1 MWLSALN
8 MTWMFCEVYWD
19 LELELVK
26 TSGGQLV
33 AFGGGFGIWLPWV
46 LNPEIPVAASQWYLD
61 CTGTPNRAK
70 SYTRAAQVDLPRFLD
85 GKWKHAV
92 SHVLRVYEF
101 GHGNVSSRTSLII
114 LVFGEF
120 GTPGLGGTCSVLA
133 LWCAACPS
141 GEWAIVAGDSKEV
154 WALRWRQIH
163 LSHLN
168 LSVSST
174 VCRLVNSV
182 KVGFEWYLV
191 AGFEYSVFLGSCVWD
206 MQGVL
211 SQEVLFPVNENP
223 FACGTC
229 GKQLTR
235 RQRQEIALAA
245 QRAQDAQTGY
255 CCDYCAKNQ
264 PMGTHEIKEFQKG
277 HVLLNARLQDQPLV
291 YGKAD
296 EWCVRQR
303 HCPRPSRRL
312 QFASKPQTRANGGS
326 RTHLHD
332 RFRGSTRARVYSDSQ
347 KLAWWRHGGTART
360 EIHAN
365 EANGGRSAALTRSRY
380 SARLRPSTVWYGM
393 LVAVAVWVHHVLGLG
408 PDTRAA
414 NAAGMGRRRSS
425 YVGCDTDVRRE
436 TASPKT

>member
-33 AFGGGFGIWLPWV
+33 AFGGGFGIWLPWA

-70 SYTRAAQVDLPRFLD
+70 SYTWAAQVDLPRFLD

-101 GHGNVSSRTSLII
+101 GHGNASSRTSLII

-133 LWCAACPS
+133 PWCAACPS

-182 KVGFEWYLV
+182 KT
-191 AGFEYSVFLGSCVWD
+191 
-206 MQGVL
+206 
-211 SQEVLFPVNENP
+211 
-223 FACGTC
+223 ACESL
-229 GKQLTR
+229 KQ
-235 RQRQEIALAA
+235 Q
-245 QRAQDAQTGY
+245 QDSSPSH
-255 CCDYCAKNQ
+255 AKPQ
-264 PMGTHEIKEFQKG
+264 PQK
-277 HVLLNARLQDQPLV
+277 LP
-291 YGKAD
+291 K
-296 EWCVRQR
+296 
-303 HCPRPSRRL
+303 RRL
-312 QFASKPQTRANGGS
+312 QNPLKRKRQEKIASSKENLS
-326 RTHLHD
+326 L
-332 RFRGSTRARVYSDSQ
+332 
-347 KLAWWRHGGTART
+347 
-360 EIHAN
+360 EIW
-365 EANGGRSAALTRSRY
+365 
-380 SARLRPSTVWYGM
+380 PWK
-393 LVAVAVWVHHVLGLG
+393 
-408 PDTRAA
+408 
-414 NAAGMGRRRSS
+414 
-425 YVGCDTDVRRE
+425 
-436 TASPKT
+436 TASESLKQQQDPSPSHAKPRKDCLQQRKP

>member
-33 AFGGGFGIWLPWV
+33 AFGGGFGIWLPWA

-70 SYTRAAQVDLPRFLD
+70 SYTWAAQVDLPRFLD

-101 GHGNVSSRTSLII
+101 GHGNASSRTSLII

-133 LWCAACPS
+133 PWCAACPS

-174 VCRLVNSV
+174 VW
-182 KVGFEWYLV
+182 G
-191 AGFEYSVFLGSCVWD
+191 AGIDLLILWGQRYIPV
-206 MQGVL
+206 VL
-211 SQEVLFPVNENP
+211 S
-223 FACGTC
+223 
-229 GKQLTR
+229 
-235 RQRQEIALAA
+235 
-245 QRAQDAQTGY
+245 
-255 CCDYCAKNQ
+255 
-264 PMGTHEIKEFQKG
+264 MG
-277 HVLLNARLQDQPLV
+277 N
-291 YGKAD
+291 
-296 EWCVRQR
+296 
-303 HCPRPSRRL
+303 
-312 QFASKPQTRANGGS
+312 
-326 RTHLHD
+326 
-332 RFRGSTRARVYSDSQ
+332 
-347 KLAWWRHGGTART
+347 WWFFKH
-360 EIHAN
+360 
-365 EANGGRSAALTRSRY
+365 
-380 SARLRPSTVWYGM
+380 
-393 LVAVAVWVHHVLGLG
+393 
-408 PDTRAA
+408 
-414 NAAGMGRRRSS
+414 
-425 YVGCDTDVRRE
+425 
-436 TASPKT
+436 